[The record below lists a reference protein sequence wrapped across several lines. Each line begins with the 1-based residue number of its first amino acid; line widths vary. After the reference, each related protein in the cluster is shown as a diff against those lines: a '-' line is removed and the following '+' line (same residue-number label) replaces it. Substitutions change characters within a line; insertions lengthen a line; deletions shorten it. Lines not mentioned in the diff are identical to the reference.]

1 MMNKEMI
8 LIGRTALIIGTLLL
22 GACERTELDAVP
34 TASDEEPELFAKARC
49 PQITKHYEDL
59 AIIAGP
65 PTPATGH
72 LNTVYQRCFPV
83 PACGSFTNPTGEILG
98 GCAQF
103 GSVEV
108 PVASLPYIT
117 YPEQVAMITYLR
129 SMAQANAPI
138 CSGNVKKVVK
148 SMKFYRDPYIYN
160 SICAYVVYA
169 CCGSG
174 QN

>member
-1 MMNKEMI
+1 MLNKRVFKVSSIVFGSVILLMSSCKRAELEMP
-8 LIGRTALIIGTLLL
+8 TQANEPSALT
-22 GACERTELDAVP
+22 T
-34 TASDEEPELFAKARC
+34 KARC
-49 PQITKHYEDL
+49 PQTTVPYTDL

-83 PACGSFTNPTGEILG
+83 PACGSFTNLTGETLG

-108 PVASLPYIT
+108 PVANLPYIT
-117 YPEQVAMITYLR
+117 YAEQVAMIAYLKNL
-129 SMAQANAPI
+129 AQLNAPI
-138 CSGNVKKVVK
+138 CSGSVKKVVK
-148 SMKFYRDPYIYN
+148 SMKFYRDAFITN
-160 SICAYVVYA
+160 GICTYVVYA

-174 QN
+174 QE